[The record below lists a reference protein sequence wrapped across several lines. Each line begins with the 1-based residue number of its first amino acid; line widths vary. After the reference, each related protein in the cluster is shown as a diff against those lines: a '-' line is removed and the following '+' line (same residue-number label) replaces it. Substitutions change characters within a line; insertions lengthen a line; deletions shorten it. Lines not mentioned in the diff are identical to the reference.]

1 MKDLIIKET
10 EKTPSVALS
19 SNGVL
24 KIEGRSIPEDA
35 AKFFKPILDW
45 TSEFT
50 ADDIRVD
57 IKLEYFNTSSSK
69 FILEM
74 LRLLE
79 NNPNNNNNNILV
91 NWFYE
96 EGDLD
101 VLESGQ
107 YFESIIGIPFK
118 YIEYEEL

>member
-19 SNGVL
+19 TNGVL

-35 AKFFKPILDW
+35 ASFFRPLLEW
-45 TSEFT
+45 TKDFT
-50 ADDIRVD
+50 AEEIRVD

-79 NNPNNNNNNILV
+79 NNTNNKEILV

>member
-10 EKTPSVALS
+10 EKTPSVALGT
-19 SNGVL
+19 NGVL

-35 AKFFKPILDW
+35 AKFFKPLLDW
-45 TSEFT
+45 TKEFNAT
-50 ADDIRVD
+50 EIRVD

-79 NNPNNNNNNILV
+79 NNPDNNNILV

>member
-10 EKTPSVALS
+10 EKTPSISLRT
-19 SNGVL
+19 NGVL

-45 TSEFT
+45 TREFT
-50 ADDIRVD
+50 ASEIRID

-74 LRLLE
+74 LRIIE
-79 NNPNNNNNNILV
+79 GNPNNNNVIV

>member
-10 EKTPSVALS
+10 EKTPSIALS
-19 SNGVL
+19 TNGVL

-45 TSEFT
+45 TREFT
-50 ADDIRVD
+50 ASEIRID

-74 LRLLE
+74 LRIIE
-79 NNPNNNNNNILV
+79 GNPNNNNVIV

>member
-10 EKTPSVALS
+10 EKTPSVKLGI
-19 SNGVL
+19 NGVL

-35 AKFFKPILDW
+35 ASFFRPLLDW
-45 TSEFT
+45 TKDFT
-50 ADDIRVD
+50 ADEIRVD

-79 NNPNNNNNNILV
+79 NNTNNKNILV

>member
-10 EKTPSVALS
+10 EKTPSVALNT
-19 SNGVL
+19 NGVF

-35 AKFFKPILDW
+35 ATFFKPILEW
-45 TSEFT
+45 TKDFT
-50 ADDIRVD
+50 SDEIRVD

-74 LRLLE
+74 LRILE
-79 NNPNNNNNNILV
+79 NNGENKNILV

>member
-1 MKDLIIKET
+1 MKDLIIKDS

-19 SNGVL
+19 TNGVL

-35 AKFFKPILDW
+35 AKFFKPLLDW
-45 TSEFT
+45 TKEFT
-50 ADDIRVD
+50 ANEIRVD

-79 NNPNNNNNNILV
+79 NNPDNNNILV

>member
-1 MKDLIIKET
+1 MKDLVIKET

-19 SNGVL
+19 TNGVL

-35 AKFFKPILDW
+35 AKFFRPLLDW
-45 TSEFT
+45 TKEFKST
-50 ADDIRVD
+50 EIRVD

-79 NNPNNNNNNILV
+79 NNPDNSNILV